1 MIPKKI
7 HFCWFGGNP
16 MGTLYK
22 ECIATWKEKMPDFE
36 IIEWNESNI
45 DKNIPFVR
53 YCLENKK
60 WAFLSDY
67 IRMYAL
73 NEQGGIYLDVDMEVV
88 KSLDPLLNHPFFIG
102 YEDEGRIGAGAIG
115 GVPGHHFF
123 KNAMQLIEERHQKK
137 KPYLIAP
144 EVANACIAKEDTDT
158 VILPWPLFY
167 PYNPYAKVHDR
178 KQLLYRHVT
187 DETYLIHHWGKGWKM
202 SLPEKILRK
211 LSKMMS

>member
-16 MGTLYK
+16 MTTLYK
-22 ECIATWKEKMPDFE
+22 ECMATWREKMPDYD
-36 IIEWNESNI
+36 IVEWNESNI
-45 DKNIPFVR
+45 DTSIPFVR

-73 NEQGGIYLDVDMEVV
+73 NEQGGIYLDVDMEVI
-88 KSLDPLLNHPFFIG
+88 KSLDPLLDNKFFIG

-115 GVPGHHFF
+115 GVPGYHFF
-123 KNAMQLIEERHQKK
+123 KNAMELIESRHKQK

-144 EVANACIAKEDTDT
+144 EVANACIAKNSSDA
-158 VILPWPLFY
+158 VLLPWPCFY
-167 PYNPYAKVHDR
+167 PYNPYAKSHDR
-178 KQLLYRHVT
+178 KQLLYSHVT
-187 DETYLIHHWGKGWKM
+187 SETYLIHHWGKGWKM
-202 SLPEKILRK
+202 GILERISRK
-211 LSKMMS
+211 LFK